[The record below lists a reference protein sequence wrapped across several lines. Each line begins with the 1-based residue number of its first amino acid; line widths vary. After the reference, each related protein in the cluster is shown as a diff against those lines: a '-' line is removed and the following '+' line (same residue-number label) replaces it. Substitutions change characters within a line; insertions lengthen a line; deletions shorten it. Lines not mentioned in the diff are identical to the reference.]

1 MAVNNAKPRADS
13 ALATPPVLFFDGE
26 CGLCNRSVRWLFRRD
41 RRRVLK
47 FAPLQGELAARTI
60 GTLPSD
66 IHEWSIV
73 LWDET
78 GIHYESDAA
87 LRAVAAVGG
96 GWQLASALLLV
107 PRVIRNGVYRFVAR
121 NRMRWFGRV
130 ASCELL
136 SPEDR
141 ARLLP

>member
-1 MAVNNAKPRADS
+1 
-13 ALATPPVLFFDGE
+13 
-26 CGLCNRSVRWLFRRD
+26 VRWLFRRD

-47 FAPLQGELAARTI
+47 FAPLQGDLAARTV
-60 GTLPSD
+60 GTLPDD
-66 IHEWSIV
+66 IREWTII
-73 LWDET
+73 LWDEE
-78 GIHYESDAA
+78 GIHHESDAA
-87 LRAVAAVGG
+87 LRAVSLVGG
-96 GWQLASALLLV
+96 VWRLAGGLLLV